1 MSVSII
7 VRVPVPNK
15 IQIAALISGKNG
27 KNEGLKGRKLDLTKK
42 F

>member
-7 VRVPVPNK
+7 VRVPNK